1 MDRACYPQK
10 ALFQVI
16 IVKMFMLGWLATGML
31 LWFLLKDVLKTIVH
45 TYTAVLVVGWWLWVD
60 KKEIAIFPSDI
71 IFHS

>member
-1 MDRACYPQK
+1 MLPTKSPVSRNNCENVYAGLVSNWYA
-10 ALFQVI
+10 ALV
-16 IVKMFMLGWLATGML
+16 
-31 LWFLLKDVLKTIVH
+31 LLKDVLKTIVH

>member
-1 MDRACYPQK
+1 MLPTKSPVSSNNCKNVYAGLVSNWYA
-10 ALFQVI
+10 ALV
-16 IVKMFMLGWLATGML
+16 
-31 LWFLLKDVLKTIVH
+31 LLKDVLKTIVH

>member
-1 MDRACYPQK
+1 MLPTKSPVSSNNCEHVYDGLVSNWYA
-10 ALFQVI
+10 ALV
-16 IVKMFMLGWLATGML
+16 
-31 LWFLLKDVLKTIVH
+31 LLKDVLKTIVH